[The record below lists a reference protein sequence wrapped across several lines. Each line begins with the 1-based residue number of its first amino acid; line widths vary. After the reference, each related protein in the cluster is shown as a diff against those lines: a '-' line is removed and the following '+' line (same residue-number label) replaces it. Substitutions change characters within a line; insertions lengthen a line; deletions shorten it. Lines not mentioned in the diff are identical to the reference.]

1 MRDKFYIPLCASRE
15 PQSGESLQ
23 LGQLSELR
31 MTLQTPKLILQY
43 IHEDDIID
51 YFRFYNMLSELKHT
65 FFYEPESTAEEIQ
78 HGRAEAYCYS
88 IYG

>member
-1 MRDKFYIPLCASRE
+1 
-15 PQSGESLQ
+15 
-23 LGQLSELR
+23 

-65 FFYEPESTAEEIQ
+65 FFYELESTAEEIQ
-78 HGRAEAYCYS
+78 HGRAEVHCYS
-88 IYG
+88 IQYMASNVIHHLGGKD